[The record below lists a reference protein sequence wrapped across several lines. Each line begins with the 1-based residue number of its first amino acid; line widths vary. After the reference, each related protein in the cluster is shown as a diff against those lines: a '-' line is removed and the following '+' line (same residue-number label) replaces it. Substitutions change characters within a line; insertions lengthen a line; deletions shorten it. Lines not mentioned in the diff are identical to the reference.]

1 MVGGLWIS
9 IQIGN
14 RIYARALYNIA
25 LTPLFQEYK
34 LYIYI
39 NKTINMKAQ
48 QLKRGMKVKNQHGKE
63 LTVLEV
69 IGGLMV
75 RTYED
80 FNNLYH
86 CTKLHHKGVQISA

>member
-1 MVGGLWIS
+1 
-9 IQIGN
+9 
-14 RIYARALYNIA
+14 
-25 LTPLFQEYK
+25 
-34 LYIYI
+34 
-39 NKTINMKAQ
+39 MKAQ

-86 CTKLHHKGVQISA
+86 CTKLYHKGVQISA